1 MKTNTLQLL
10 AGGISEHVLRFIQMA
25 GTFSEN
31 EGGRDRRIAEQWV
44 GIFTRELAAGEVPVS
59 GPDTQKLTHALI
71 TFSKS
76 GGEAFLTLLGA
87 KIDRSRKGLREAPY
101 VVAGIFDALA
111 DFSYAA
117 NYGEKISTETPLESA
132 KKILAKLLTVHY
144 RHMDG
149 NEKAA
154 LSGSVAACLKAWD
167 AAVQDPVSP
176 ETSLAMI
183 GMFHWIIGEAHRI
196 SESLSDGNLSRF
208 GEAVADEVS
217 WKLFAKISPRARL
230 KALVSLAGKPSQPKK

>member
-1 MKTNTLQLL
+1 ML
-10 AGGISEHVLRFIQMA
+10 AGGISEHILRFIQMA

-31 EGGRDRRIAEQWV
+31 EGERDRRIAEQWV

-59 GPDTQKLTHALI
+59 GSDTQKLTHALI

-76 GGEAFLTLLGA
+76 GGETFLTLLGE
-87 KIDRSRKGLREAPY
+87 KIDRSRKLREAPY

-149 NEKAA
+149 KEKAA
-154 LSGSVAACLKAWD
+154 LSDSVAACLKAWD

-217 WKLFAKISPRARL
+217 WKLFAKISPRARR
-230 KALVSLAGKPSQPKK
+230 KALVSLADKPSRPKK